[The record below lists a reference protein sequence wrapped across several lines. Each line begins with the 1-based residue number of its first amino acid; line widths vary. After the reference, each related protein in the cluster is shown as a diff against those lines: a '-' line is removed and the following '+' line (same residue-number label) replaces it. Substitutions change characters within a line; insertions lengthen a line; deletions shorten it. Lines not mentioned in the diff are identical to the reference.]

1 MSDAFARVGRGER
14 LNDNAFFVRK
24 HTFFD
29 RVSIPNGSTT
39 TNATFFT
46 GAYSRFYRNIN
57 NGLVTADQAMWVQT
71 LKFVP
76 EINVTYSSGA
86 AISGGSPIYG
96 GATVASGISPLTQ
109 AAEIHRAIQGG
120 VISFKI
126 GDRNWIDGLYGL
138 SSFPAG
144 PQPTIEGFA
153 SVVSAGGTLAAER
166 VASLLVNGN
175 AATDAKWALGQIP
188 LLPQKPFSVSVDW
201 QADIQPTV
209 GWVLRCEVEGV
220 LVSASNA

>member
-24 HTFFD
+24 HIFFD
-29 RVSIPNGSTT
+29 RIAVPTSTGI

-71 LKFVP
+71 MKLIP
-76 EINVTYSSGA
+76 ETNVTYLTGAVLSSGESIAGA
-86 AISGGSPIYG
+86 ASAGFG
-96 GATVASGISPLTQ
+96 PLTQ
-109 AAEIHRAIQGG
+109 AEQIRAFLQGG
-120 VISFKI
+120 VVTFKI
-126 GDRNWIDGLYGL
+126 GDRNWVDNLYGC
-138 SSFPAG
+138 SNFPSG

-153 SVVSAGGTLAAER
+153 ALTSAASTAAER
-166 VASLLVNGN
+166 TAALLVNGN
-175 AATDAKWALGQIP
+175 AAIDAKWPLGQIP
-188 LLPQKPFSVSVDW
+188 LLPQKPFSVSIDW
-201 QADIQPTV
+201 QTAIVPSV
-209 GWVLRCEVEGV
+209 AFVLRCEIEGV